1 MTADVCCTF
10 FVLFCRFFILDSD
23 KGHKKK
29 IVRCFSSVSWT
40 FQNQKLRFS
49 FWKVSCQKFFS
60 CGERNGISQVF
71 LGLFVLFNTITIKN
85 KLFILYSDPAFIN
98 YSKNKTQILHSAILR
113 HSFEYG
119 FVLTLYLF
127 SFIFSF
133 FNSISCKIIGSQQ
146 VTKNNLFSE
155 IWKQ

>member
-1 MTADVCCTF
+1 ML
-10 FVLFCRFFILDSD
+10 FVSVVKPF
-23 KGHKKK
+23 K
-29 IVRCFSSVSWT
+29 IKNCVFHFERIHA
-40 FQNQKLRFS
+40 
-49 FWKVSCQKFFS
+49 KFFFPVVK
-60 CGERNGISQVF
+60 EMEFHNLWNFLVF

-85 KLFILYSDPAFIN
+85 KLFILYSDPAFIY
-98 YSKNKTQILHSAILR
+98 YSKNKTHITHGDTYGDA
-113 HSFEYG
+113 FEYG